1 VVFRNDLSP
10 EQALD
15 LVCTGEGEVDI
26 VTEVAPADAGR
37 VEGSEHARL
46 IAVDAMRAV
55 AGVIN
60 RDADGLPLRDR
71 RARRALNLAVDRER
85 LVREA
90 MFGRARPLNG
100 LTPPTLLTALHRFP
114 DRLAAYPHDADCA
127 AELWGAT
134 GGTGVRPLR
143 IAAPDRLERV
153 AHRTAADLREALG
166 VEVEVTLYGREEMR
180 EARRRLAE
188 KTVPREW
195 DLLLLEQTTQTAD
208 APTLELHRAFVG
220 VSGEYRAGPAVP
232 EFEALWAELKRQT
245 SLVK

>member
-1 VVFRNDLSP
+1 MVFRNDLSP

-143 IAAPDRLERV
+143 IAAPDRLERW
-153 AHRTAADLREALG
+153 RTG
-166 VEVEVTLYGREEMR
+166 P
-180 EARRRLAE
+180 
-188 KTVPREW
+188 PR
-195 DLLLLEQTTQTAD
+195 TCGK
-208 APTLELHRAFVG
+208 R
-220 VSGEYRAGPAVP
+220 
-232 EFEALWAELKRQT
+232 WAWR
-245 SLVK
+245 SR

>member
-1 VVFRNDLSP
+1 MRLAANPSYWDKARGPHLREVAFRNDLSP

-15 LVCTGEGEVDI
+15 LVCTGEGEVDT

-85 LVREA
+85 LVREV

-100 LTPPTLLTALHRFP
+100 LTPPTLLTALHGFP
-114 DRLAAYPHDADCA
+114 DRLAPYPHDADRA
-127 AELWGAT
+127 AELWGAA
-134 GGTGVRPLR
+134 GGTGVPRSAPPLR
-143 IAAPDRLERV
+143 TGWSGW
-153 AHRTAADLREALG
+153 RTGPPRTCGKRWAWR
-166 VEVEVTLYGREEMR
+166 
-180 EARRRLAE
+180 AR
-188 KTVPREW
+188 
-195 DLLLLEQTTQTAD
+195 
-208 APTLELHRAFVG
+208 
-220 VSGEYRAGPAVP
+220 
-232 EFEALWAELKRQT
+232 
-245 SLVK
+245 